1 LAETPNRYEAGR
13 VEVALK
19 EFFTDKTNWRKMLKN
34 EIDDEID
41 LEEEKWA
48 LEEHLPADIIELFSE
63 NDEIIELNYPVVEY
77 PEKVKSLSFDKT
89 NIIEGKLMGI
99 KGQYLLFENGEVLN
113 IRKHTSYHVKFN

>member
-1 LAETPNRYEAGR
+1 
-13 VEVALK
+13 
-19 EFFTDKTNWRKMLKN
+19 MLKN